1 MSIRSRLISL
11 LLFASVSLLALGG
24 YAAWHA
30 RSMANAMGEALRQT
44 ITISQMQGSVLE
56 AQVRFKTQV
65 QEWKNILIRGNDKA
79 AFDKYLK
86 QFGDEEQKA
95 GAALDHA
102 AQGMAAVGMD
112 PAPARTARSELDTL
126 GKRYR
131 DALQGFDAADPET
144 GKKVDA
150 AVKGMDRPLTDA
162 LGALEKQVSGF
173 VADQAEQ
180 HTAESAAVA
189 RQASLTML
197 GGALALLMVFAF
209 AGPHLLR
216 SIMRPLNQ
224 LRETM
229 RQAEQNWDLSL
240 RAAVSRDEIGQCGAA
255 FNSMFER
262 FSSVVTDIHQR
273 ADALSSHS
281 QKIAR
286 HIADISKATA
296 SQSSSA
302 SGMAASVEEMSVS
315 VSQVSDAADESRKLA
330 EASRSGAESS
340 REAVSRGNA
349 QLQQVATRVGE
360 TASVLGELGERS
372 KAIAGIVQT
381 VKEIA
386 DQTNLLA
393 LNAAIEAARAGEQG
407 RGFAVVADEVRK
419 LAEGTTR
426 STEEINTVVSLIQES
441 SARAIHDVQAV
452 VQDVASQQ
460 LHARQATESIEHIGS
475 AAAQALEASGRIA
488 NALREQETASQ
499 EIAGEIERIARH
511 SEANFRVADE
521 VVSGTRELHELADA
535 LLGSVGRFRT

>member
-1 MSIRSRLISL
+1 
-11 LLFASVSLLALGG
+11 
-24 YAAWHA
+24 
-30 RSMANAMGEALRQT
+30 
-44 ITISQMQGSVLE
+44 
-56 AQVRFKTQV
+56 
-65 QEWKNILIRGNDKA
+65 
-79 AFDKYLK
+79 
-86 QFGDEEQKA
+86 
-95 GAALDHA
+95 
-102 AQGMAAVGMD
+102 
-112 PAPARTARSELDTL
+112 
-126 GKRYR
+126 
-131 DALQGFDAADPET
+131 
-144 GKKVDA
+144 
-150 AVKGMDRPLTDA
+150 
-162 LGALEKQVSGF
+162 
-173 VADQAEQ
+173 
-180 HTAESAAVA
+180 
-189 RQASLTML
+189 
-197 GGALALLMVFAF
+197 
-209 AGPHLLR
+209 
-216 SIMRPLNQ
+216 MRPLNQ

-229 RQAEQNWDLSL
+229 HQAEQHWDLTL
-240 RAAVSRDEIGQCGAA
+240 RATVTHDEIGQCGAA
-255 FNSMFER
+255 FNSMLER
-262 FSSVVTDIHQR
+262 FRGVVNDIHQQ
-273 ADALSSHS
+273 ADSLNSHS

-286 HIADISKATA
+286 HISAISEATA
-296 SQSSSA
+296 SQSTTA
-302 SGMAASVEEMSVS
+302 SGMAAAVEEMSVS
-315 VSQVSDAADESRKLA
+315 VGQVSDAANESRKLA

-340 REAVSRGNA
+340 REAVSRGNT
-349 QLQQVATRVGE
+349 QLQQVAGRVGE
-360 TASVLGELGERS
+360 TASVLSELGERS